1 MDNIHKGH
9 RERLREMAAKTGI
22 DKLPEHQVLELLLSY
37 VIPQKDTNPLAHA
50 LIKKFG
56 SLAGV
61 FEANS
66 AKLKTVKGMGEV
78 ASSFLSTCGQIP
90 QIYKNSKTKD
100 KIALT
105 TPQKAIDYFENIVS
119 VGSHEKFYVVY
130 LNSRC
135 EVLKHENF
143 SSGNVSKVAI
153 DIKELVH
160 NILALPTTG
169 IIVCHTHPE
178 GEAKPS
184 KDDMEFTRKLTITLQ
199 SIGIKLLDHIILS
212 KDNYFSF
219 LNEGLLEEYKQE
231 LNDILNVKLA
241 TFITPYTKD

>member
-1 MDNIHKGH
+1 MENIHKGH
-9 RERLREMAAKTGI
+9 RERLRAMATKTGL
-22 DKLPEHQVLELLLSY
+22 DKLPEHQALELLLSY

-61 FEANS
+61 FEAS
-66 AKLKTVKGMGEV
+66 PTKLKTVKGMGEV
-78 ASSFLSTCGQIP
+78 SASFISTCGQIP
-90 QIYKNSKTKD
+90 QIYKNSKIKD
-100 KIALT
+100 KVSLT
-105 TPQKAIDYFENIVS
+105 TPQKAIDYFENIVAI
-119 VGSHEKFYVVY
+119 GSHEKFYVAY

-143 SSGNVSKVAI
+143 SSGSVSKVAI

-160 NILALPTTG
+160 NILQLPTTG

-184 KDDMEFTRKLTITLQ
+184 KDDMDFTRKLTITLQ
-199 SIGIKLLDHIILS
+199 SIGIKLLDHIILA

-231 LNDILNVKLA
+231 LSDILNVKLA